1 MLRFSSFLCAFA
13 VLTLSAAPAAYA
25 GGKLDDHSLW
35 QESLKEQIFPDV
47 TVQDG
52 SSLMTLKTPYR
63 ALDAAIVP
71 ISLEF
76 TEPED
81 IKKVSLVID
90 HNPVPFAMAVDT
102 SEPNTNPNVRM
113 RVRIDSYTYLR
124 AIAETKSG
132 EFFEVANFVKA
143 AGGCSAPSL
152 AGMAEAE
159 KQMGKMKVK
168 FIERSDGWVK
178 ARLMVRHPNYSGFQ
192 FDQISRS
199 EIPAHYIDS
208 VVVSS
213 NGRVLFTAE
222 PSISISENPVFTFL
236 YRESNTNGTVDAAV
250 TDNKGNVYEGSWQV
264 PQDLA
269 EVAAKN

>member
-1 MLRFSSFLCAFA
+1 MTRFFCLLACAAFA
-13 VLTLSAAPAAYA
+13 FPVSSQA

-35 QESLKEQIFPDV
+35 QESLKEQVFPD
-47 TVQDG
+47 TTIQDG
-52 SSLMTLKTPYR
+52 SSFMTLKTPYR

-71 ISLEF
+71 IALQF
-76 TEPED
+76 KEPED
-81 IKKVSLVID
+81 IKNVSFVID
-90 HNPVPFAMAVDT
+90 HNPSPFVIAIDT
-102 SEPNTNPNVRM
+102 SEPNTHPDVRL

-132 EFFEVANFVKA
+132 EFFQVANFVKA

-152 AGMAEAE
+152 SGMAEAE
-159 KQMGKMKVK
+159 KYMGQMKVK
-168 FIERSDGWVK
+168 FIERNNGWVK

-199 EIPAHYIDS
+199 EIPAHFIDS

-213 NGRVLFTAE
+213 NGRALFTAE

-236 YRESNTNGTVDAAV
+236 YRESNTNGTVDVAI